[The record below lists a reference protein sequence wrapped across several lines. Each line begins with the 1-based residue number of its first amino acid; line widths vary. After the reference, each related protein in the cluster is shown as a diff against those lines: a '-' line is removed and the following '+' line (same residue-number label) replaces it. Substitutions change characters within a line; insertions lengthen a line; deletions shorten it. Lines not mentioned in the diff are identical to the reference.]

1 MSLELINFVYDSI
14 VNSVQENGLYDGIK
28 SLLGVSFS
36 QFLGYVKNNEQN
48 KFQERLLELLESNEE
63 LKNKLMALKNGGNLS
78 EVSGNKTT
86 EINIES
92 RTPNN
97 KSIVKENED
106 SKVTIKNL

>member
-14 VNSVQENGLYDGIK
+14 ASGAVGNGAYDIMK
-28 SLLGVSFS
+28 SLFNKSF
-36 QFLGYVKNNEQN
+36 
-48 KFQERLLELLESNEE
+48 ERLLNYVGDNDKNNFKNTLEILLESNEE

-78 EVSGNKTT
+78 EVSGNKKT

-106 SKVTIKNL
+106 SKVNIKNL